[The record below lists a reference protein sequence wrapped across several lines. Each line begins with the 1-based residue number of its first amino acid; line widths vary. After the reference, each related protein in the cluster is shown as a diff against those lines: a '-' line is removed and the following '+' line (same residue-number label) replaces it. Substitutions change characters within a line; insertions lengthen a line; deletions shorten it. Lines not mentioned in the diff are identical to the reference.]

1 MIQSYFRALN
11 ARHRG
16 VFLIPL
22 CEQLFRSC
30 SGVGRR
36 VSGPSNPGFEA
47 SKNLFPALQSQL
59 RCTRFEDLN
68 CQLETLAWVKRVL
81 SIRRHQTRAPW
92 LSSYH
97 TTWNFQHPSWAPL
110 TLGHFWSPEVE
121 PTQTSHNSYIYIHHR
136 YIYIYIYH
144 LYITI
149 YIYMCRYIYIF
160 ISPTH
165 WEYIFGCRM
174 IPPRVD
180 HLQKVLVWKLAKG
193 DHFLCAKGKRCS
205 AVGTLPHEKCD
216 DEDVSC
222 VGLYLL
228 WYHTLIV

>member
-136 YIYIYIYH
+136 YIYH

-149 YIYMCRYIYIF
+149 YIYMCRYIYIYLYHPHIGNTF
-160 ISPTH
+160 LDAGWFLPGWTISKRFSS
-165 WEYIFGCRM
+165 ESL
-174 IPPRVD
+174 PRATTSCAQRGSVAVRLELF
-180 HLQKVLVWKLAKG
+180 HMKNAMMKMFHVLG
-193 DHFLCAKGKRCS
+193 Y
-205 AVGTLPHEKCD
+205 TYCD
-216 DEDVSC
+216 II
-222 VGLYLL
+222 
-228 WYHTLIV
+228 H